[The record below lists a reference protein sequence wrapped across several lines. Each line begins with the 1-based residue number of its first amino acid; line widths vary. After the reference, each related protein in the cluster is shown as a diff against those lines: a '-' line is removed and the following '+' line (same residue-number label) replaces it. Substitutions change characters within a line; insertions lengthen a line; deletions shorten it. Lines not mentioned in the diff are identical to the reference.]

1 MFKIIH
7 ESINSLNSNMFFAG
21 IMMLTLNIGSRYV
34 QLNLSPSAESYLKY
48 AITKEFLVF
57 TIAWMGTRNIYVAL
71 TLTAVFVVLADYAF
85 NDKSNFCILPEKF
98 KKLQDSIDM
107 NNGVGIELSK
117 SKNIDEEKIKNKI
130 TKWNLIS
137 CFIAAPPFVVS
148 ASVCFCFFCL
158 GFAPPCEASRF
169 LFANSE
175 NAAVADFEEAAF

>member
-107 NNGVGIELSK
+107 NNDKIISELEIK
-117 SKNIDEEKIKNKI
+117 SAMDILEKAKKQRENRIQLGYLSFYDNVKI
-130 TKWNLIS
+130 
-137 CFIAAPPFVVS
+137 
-148 ASVCFCFFCL
+148 
-158 GFAPPCEASRF
+158 
-169 LFANSE
+169 
-175 NAAVADFEEAAF
+175 

>member
-1 MFKIIH
+1 MFKTIH
-7 ESINSLNSNMFFAG
+7 ESISSLNSNMFFAG

-98 KKLQDSIDM
+98 KKLQDSIDT
-107 NNGVGIELSK
+107 NNDKIISELEIK
-117 SKNIDEEKIKNKI
+117 SAMDILEKAKKQRENRIQLGYLSFYDNVKI
-130 TKWNLIS
+130 
-137 CFIAAPPFVVS
+137 
-148 ASVCFCFFCL
+148 
-158 GFAPPCEASRF
+158 
-169 LFANSE
+169 
-175 NAAVADFEEAAF
+175 

>member
-1 MFKIIH
+1 MFKTIH
-7 ESINSLNSNMFFAG
+7 ESISTLNSNMFFAG

-98 KKLQDSIDM
+98 KKIQDSIDT
-107 NNGVGIELSK
+107 NNDKIISELEIK
-117 SKNIDEEKIKNKI
+117 SAMDILEKAKKQRENRIQLGYLSFYDNVKI
-130 TKWNLIS
+130 
-137 CFIAAPPFVVS
+137 
-148 ASVCFCFFCL
+148 
-158 GFAPPCEASRF
+158 
-169 LFANSE
+169 
-175 NAAVADFEEAAF
+175 

>member
-1 MFKIIH
+1 
-7 ESINSLNSNMFFAG
+7 MFFAG

-98 KKLQDSIDM
+98 KKLQDSIDV
-107 NNGVGIELSK
+107 NNDKIISELEI
-117 SKNIDEEKIKNKI
+117 NNAMDILEKAKKQRENRIQLGYLSFYDN
-130 TKWNLIS
+130 TKL
-137 CFIAAPPFVVS
+137 
-148 ASVCFCFFCL
+148 
-158 GFAPPCEASRF
+158 
-169 LFANSE
+169 
-175 NAAVADFEEAAF
+175 